1 MVVRESSSIVAGGR
15 YFMAV
20 VIVAEKPSVAE
31 DIAKVLGVTKKIET
45 HWTSEDII
53 ITWAVGHLLEL
64 KKPEEYDERLKDWR
78 KSVEMLP
85 FIPEIFELKPNSGR
99 GNNRKQL
106 TAIKKLITDKSCTEI
121 INACDAAREG
131 ELIFRRI
138 VEFSKSK
145 APMSRMWLQSMTPD
159 SIMKAWNN
167 RVDSNQYSKLRDAA
181 VSRAEA
187 DWIIGMNGSRIA
199 STFLRTGRN
208 DGTSM
213 SLGRV
218 QTATLAMIVDK
229 ELEILGHEAKP
240 FWELEA
246 DFKSGDSEWSARW
259 ERRNNVED
267 KDDPLSKAHRITDE
281 KEKKGLEDLISSN
294 GNYTTEQIHR
304 DAKENPPLN
313 YDLTT
318 LQREANSIW
327 SWTSKRTL
335 SVAQELY
342 DTHKLTTYPRT
353 DSRYLPE
360 DMMETI
366 GKTIKQL
373 GAQDFLAEHSKRLT
387 EGGLNNVTRNFNNA
401 KVSDHY
407 AIIPTGNLPK
417 GNLSNDAKKLYEL
430 VCRQF
435 LASFHTIAVWDV
447 QKRITTKSNHDFVK
461 EVRIL
466 KTPGWRA
473 VKPKSNSIPEK
484 WNSLPKNPAETELQ
498 NHRFKEELT
507 KPTNRLKEAKLLSLM
522 EHAGRNIDDENMA
535 DAMKGKGLGTP
546 ATRAD
551 TIEKLISRNF
561 IQRARSGS
569 LRATPGGIKL
579 IELLRAIPVEW
590 ITSPE
595 LTGDMESKL
604 SSVQDGNYSRK
615 EYMTLIYNIAE
626 EMVTKIKNH
635 DRNELFNDK
644 EAISNCPLCNSL
656 LKETVLSYICEKN
669 EGRDVGCDF
678 VMWKNSS
685 GRWFDRKTAK
695 RLLIDNQIENLHGF
709 FNRSGEPYSASIK
722 MNETGTVEFVGGGE
736 STSSEEDAEL
746 CDCPVCSHGTIRINS
761 TMYAC
766 DNQECKFRG
775 LSHEMC
781 KRKISSEEAKIIL
794 TDGKSALL
802 EDFTSKKGR
811 PFNAFLTLDGNRI
824 KFEFPPRE
832 AAANAKRFQVVP
844 GVVAICPKTKV
855 EIIETDTF
863 FQPATAGTDC
873 KIQVAREMSKR
884 EITRTEAKQLI
895 EKGEIGPFEDF
906 ISKKTNKNFTAI
918 LYMRKNYS
926 VGYKFAKK

>member
-1 MVVRESSSIVAGGR
+1 
-15 YFMAV
+15 MAV
-20 VIVAEKPSVAE
+20 VIIAEKPSVAE
-31 DIAKVLGVTKKIET
+31 DIAKVLGVGQKTDT
-45 HWTSEDII
+45 HWLSDDIV

-64 KKPEEYDERLKDWR
+64 KTPEEYDDRLKDWR
-78 KSVEMLP
+78 KSVDLLP
-85 FIPEIFELKPNSGR
+85 FIPESFELKPNSGR

-106 TAIKKLITDKSCTEI
+106 TAIKKLISPKNCTEI
-121 INACDAAREG
+121 VNACDAAREG

-138 VEFSKSK
+138 IEFAKSK
-145 APMSRMWLQSMTPD
+145 VPMSRMWLQSMTPD
-159 SIMKAWNN
+159 SILKAYDG
-167 RVDSNQYSKLRDAA
+167 RQDAETYSLLRDAA

-229 ELEILGHEAKP
+229 ELDILGHDAKP

-246 DFKSGDSEWSARW
+246 EFKSDDCQWSARW

-267 KDDPLSKAHRITDE
+267 KEDPLTKAHRITQE
-281 KEKKGLEDLISSN
+281 SEKKILEDLIGSD
-294 GNYTTEQIHR
+294 GDYITTQKHR
-304 DAKENPPLN
+304 DSKENPPLN
-313 YDLTT
+313 FDLTT
-318 LQREANSIW
+318 LQREANSTW
-327 SWTSKRTL
+327 SWTSRRTL

-353 DSRYLPE
+353 DSRHLPE
-360 DMMETI
+360 DMMESI

-373 GAQDFLAEHSKRLT
+373 GAQEFLSAHSERLT
-387 EGGLNNVTRNFNNA
+387 KNGLKNVSRNFDNA

-407 AIIPTGNLPK
+407 AIIPTGKLPQS
-417 GNLSNDAKKLYEL
+417 NLSNDAQRLYEL
-430 VCRQF
+430 ICRQF
-435 LASFHTIAVWDV
+435 LASFHSEAIWDV
-447 QKRITTKSNHDFVK
+447 QTRTTSKSDHDFIK

-466 KTPGWRA
+466 KIPGWRE

-484 WNSLPKNPAETELQ
+484 WNNLSSNPANTELIS
-498 NHRFKEELT
+498 HKFKEEFT

-522 EHAGRNIDDENMA
+522 ENAGRSIDDDEMA

-546 ATRAD
+546 ATRAE

-579 IELLRAIPVEW
+579 ILLLRAIPVEW
-590 ITSPE
+590 ITSPA
-595 LTGDMESKL
+595 LTGDMEAKL
-604 SSVQDGNYSRK
+604 SSVQVGDYSRK
-615 EYMTLIYNIAE
+615 EYMKLIFEIAD
-626 EMVTKIKNH
+626 EMVQKIKNH
-635 DRNELFNDK
+635 DRNELFNDV
-644 EAISNCPLCNSL
+644 ESIAPCPMCKST
-656 LKETVLSYICEKN
+656 LKETVLSYICCEN
-669 EGRDVGCDF
+669 TGRDSGCDF
-678 VMWKNSS
+678 VLWKNTS
-685 GRWFDRKTAK
+685 GRWFDRKTAT
-695 RLLIDNQIENLHGF
+695 RLLQQKTINDLHGF
-709 FNRSGEPYSASIK
+709 FNRSGEPYTASIK
-722 MNETGTVEFVGGGE
+722 MLENGTVEFIGGGE

-746 CDCPVCSHGTIRINS
+746 CDCPTCSHGIIRINS

-775 LSHEMC
+775 ISHEMC
-781 KRKISSEEAKIIL
+781 KRKITEDEAKVIL
-794 TDGKSALL
+794 TKGKSPLL

-811 PFNAFLTLDGNRI
+811 PFSAFLALDGNRV

-832 AAANAKRFQVVP
+832 AAANAKKFPVIE
-844 GVVAICPKTKV
+844 GVVAICPKSKI
-855 EIIETDTF
+855 EIIESPTF
-863 FQPATAGTDC
+863 FQPATNGTDC
-873 KIQVAREMSKR
+873 KIQIAREMSKR
-884 EITRTEAKQLI
+884 EITREEAKTLI
-895 EKGEIGPFEDF
+895 EKGEIGPFDDF

-918 LYMRKNYS
+918 LYLKKNQS